1 MQRREFITLLGGAAV
16 TWPLATRA
24 QQASKGPTI
33 GFLHGSG
40 SQETAAAFIEGLR
53 DVGYIDGATS
63 RVESR
68 TYGTRLDRLSGLAD
82 ELVRLQC
89 NVILA
94 TSAYAIKA
102 TMNATSTIP
111 IVGVDLESDPV
122 ANGWVKS
129 LSRPGGNLT
138 GVFLD
143 IPELS
148 GKQIELLKETVP
160 TLDRLGVIWDSTI
173 GSTQFRATEAAARA
187 IGIELQSLPI
197 QSSSDFNNA
206 FDRAESKGVDG
217 IVILSSPVVFGERV
231 RIAELAL
238 KARLPTIS
246 LFTPFPRSGGLMAYG
261 PNLSAMF
268 KRAAFNVDRIIK
280 GAKVEDIPIERPSRF
295 DLVINLKTAKGLG
308 LTVPPIVLARADEVI
323 E

>member
-1 MQRREFITLLGGAAV
+1 
-16 TWPLATRA
+16 
-24 QQASKGPTI
+24 
-33 GFLHGSG
+33 
-40 SQETAAAFIEGLR
+40 
-53 DVGYIDGATS
+53 
-63 RVESR
+63 
-68 TYGTRLDRLSGLAD
+68 
-82 ELVRLQC
+82 
-89 NVILA
+89 
-94 TSAYAIKA
+94 
-102 TMNATSTIP
+102 MNATSTIP

-160 TLDRLGVIWDSTI
+160 MLGRLGVIWDSTI

-197 QSSSDFNNA
+197 QNSADFNNA
-206 FDRAESKGVDG
+206 FDRAKSKGVDG
-217 IVILSSPVVFGERV
+217 IVVLSSPVVFGERL

-238 KARLPTIS
+238 NARLPTIS
-246 LFTPFPRSGGLMAYG
+246 LFTQFPKSGGLMAYG
-261 PNLSAMF
+261 PNLPAMF

-280 GAKVEDIPIERPSRF
+280 GAKVEEIPIERPSRF

-308 LTVPPIVLARADEVI
+308 LTVPAIVLARADEVI